1 MIPSLAKRGGA
12 KIGAGRTIVVRRP
25 TVYSEA
31 ASSSDMGTGR
41 PVSPRSRPA
50 SPTAKPTLTRPA
62 VRPVAKPAVVT
73 RPIVTRPRATITK
86 PQASSSTA
94 RPSSRSSSPR
104 PASPRSTSPRPTS
117 PRPTSPRPSSRS
129 SSPRPTSPRPT
140 SPRPTS
146 PRPSSRTRP
155 TSPNA
160 MFEKRL
166 ADFLAANNG
175 LDPSEPLSH
184 ISYDQEDLKAEIGNS
199 NFLLIPADA
208 VANGKIRSDVDFMR
222 LEDAQDRFL
231 IVRRG
236 DFLDASIR
244 QSKRQPDLYYLL
256 GGYDAVY
263 HSMPPSDEM
272 KPGTKLSPNID
283 YIFMESYQGD
293 VFAVDRVMA
302 AKYAEGVADMLESM
316 EALGRDVSGEVIP
329 YDRYDSL
336 AIQEAIQ
343 YMLHRYYNDLIIF
356 KPRTQYVPS
365 FVEDD
370 ERSKTIEYATFTYL
384 Q

>member
-1 MIPSLAKRGGA
+1 MIPSLIKRGGA
-12 KIGAGRTIVVRRP
+12 KIGAGRTVTVRKP

-31 ASSSDMGTGR
+31 ASSSDMGTSQPVR
-41 PVSPRSRPA
+41 PRPA
-50 SPTAKPTLTRPA
+50 SPTTKPALTRPV

-73 RPIVTRPRATITK
+73 RPTIRPSVTRPTARPSVTK
-86 PQASSSTA
+86 PSSPVASSSTA
-94 RPSSRSSSPR
+94 RPSSPVSPR
-104 PASPRSTSPRPTS
+104 PSSRSSS

-129 SSPRPTSPRPT
+129 SSPRPTSPRTT
-140 SPRPTS
+140 SPRS
-146 PRPSSRTRP
+146 PRTSGSRGRGG
-155 TSPNA
+155 A
-160 MFEKRL
+160 RL
-166 ADFLAANNG
+166 ENFLAANNG
-175 LDPSEPLSH
+175 LEPSEPLSH
-184 ISYDQEDLKAEIGNS
+184 ISYNRDDLVLEIQS
-199 NFLLIPADA
+199 THFLLIPADA

-222 LEDAQDRFL
+222 LEDAEGRFL

-263 HSMPPSDEM
+263 HSMPPIEEM

-302 AKYAEGVADMLESM
+302 AKYADGVADMLNSM
-316 EALGRDVSGEVIP
+316 EELGRDAAEEVIP
-329 YDRYDSL
+329 YDRFDSL

-370 ERSKTIEYATFTYL
+370 ERTKSIEYDTFIYL